1 MGIYDGM
8 KLCKFIGIYL
18 LSKPCTIISNNDCGL
33 YTVDGLMMQEYIN
46 GQKNKL
52 INIFK
57 KIGCKVDFETTL
69 KIADFLY
76 MVFNLIN
83 GSYRPQKKPKYGL
96 DY

>member
-1 MGIYDGM
+1 
-8 KLCKFIGIYL
+8 
-18 LSKPCTIISNNDCGL
+18 
-33 YTVDGLMMQEYIN
+33 MMQEYIN

-52 INIFK
+52 IKIFK

-69 KIADFLY
+69 KIADFSY

-83 GSYRPQKKPKYGL
+83 GSYRPQKKSKHGL

>member
-1 MGIYDGM
+1 
-8 KLCKFIGIYL
+8 
-18 LSKPCTIISNNDCGL
+18 
-33 YTVDGLMMQEYIN
+33 MMQEYIN

-83 GSYRPQKKPKYGL
+83 GSYRPQKKSKYGL

>member
-1 MGIYDGM
+1 
-8 KLCKFIGIYL
+8 
-18 LSKPCTIISNNDCGL
+18 
-33 YTVDGLMMQEYIN
+33 MMQEYVN

-52 INIFK
+52 IKIFK

-69 KIADFLY
+69 KIADFSY

-96 DY
+96 DYQVTQQKAEQC